1 MAVLLHIHPAI
12 VFAIA
17 MAGSVVIFFAVRFLL
32 HIFYVRISDRWPL
45 FNRIVEKARTK
56 GAPLV
61 KKYGFL
67 GLALFIAIP
76 LPTTGVYGGAL
87 LSWLLGMN
95 WRHSLA
101 AVMLGATVSNGLVAL
116 SVMGISQVVTLPG

>member
-17 MAGSVVIFFAVRFLL
+17 MVSSVAIFFAIRFLL
-32 HIFYVRISDRWPL
+32 HVFYLRVSGRWLL
-45 FNRIVEKARTK
+45 FNRFVERARAR
-56 GAPLV
+56 GSPLV

-67 GLALFIAIP
+67 GLALFIAVP

-95 WRHSLA
+95 WRGSLA

-116 SVMGISQVVTLPG
+116 SVLGISQVVTLPG